1 MVDKDVDVKLQVAR
15 SLYLQFRNFIWGR
28 YDRHKGVYLVRFP
41 VKSNNSHYSMPY
53 VEYNK
58 TESSIDAIYCCP
70 VAFTLFRWN
79 DSYIYVSYDHD

>member
-53 VEYNK
+53 VEYKNPNHR
-58 TESSIDAIYCCP
+58 Y
-70 VAFTLFRWN
+70 TLL
-79 DSYIYVSYDHD
+79 